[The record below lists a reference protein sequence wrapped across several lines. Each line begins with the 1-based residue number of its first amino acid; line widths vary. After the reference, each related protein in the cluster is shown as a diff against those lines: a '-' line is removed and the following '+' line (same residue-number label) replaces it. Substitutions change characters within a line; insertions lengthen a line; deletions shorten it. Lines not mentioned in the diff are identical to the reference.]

1 MRIVRNIA
9 IIAALAFV
17 VAAVPGGG
25 NLAEAVLTT
34 ISLLFLVMIALA
46 VFQIYRM
53 QRLTIDSLTDRQRAL
68 LVGAVGLVALMI
80 AGADEMLK
88 TGLGAL
94 IWVAL
99 VATAIVA
106 VWRLWVESQTY

>member
-1 MRIVRNIA
+1 MRVRNIA
-9 IIAALAFV
+9 IVAVLAFV

-34 ISLLFLVMIALA
+34 ISILFLVVIALA

-53 QRLTIDSLTDRQRAL
+53 QRLTIDSLTDRQRAV

-99 VATAIVA
+99 IATAIVV
-106 VWRLWVESQTY
+106 VWRLWVESHTY

>member
-99 VATAIVA
+99 MATAIVA